1 MGEFPPFFG
10 FFFVNVA
17 LELLFCAVSIAKR
30 LLMIFK
36 IVTMGIRVH
45 PRSPEV
51 IKVKRLRQTLIF
63 FGKKKFLPGKFFR
76 RKLLKITH
84 LNRLSKKNLIFT
96 GIFREK
102 IFC

>member
-1 MGEFPPFFG
+1 M
-10 FFFVNVA
+10 
-17 LELLFCAVSIAKR
+17 SIAKR

-63 FGKKKFLPGKFFR
+63 FGKKKFLPRKFFR

-84 LNRLSKKNLIFT
+84 LNRLSKKKLIFT

>member
-1 MGEFPPFFG
+1 M
-10 FFFVNVA
+10 
-17 LELLFCAVSIAKR
+17 SIAKR
-30 LLMIFK
+30 LIMIFK

-51 IKVKRLRQTLIF
+51 IRVRRLRQTFIF
-63 FGKKKFLPGKFFR
+63 FGKKKILQRRFFC

-84 LNRLSKKNLIFT
+84 FNRISKKKLIVT

-102 IFC
+102 NFC

>member
-1 MGEFPPFFG
+1 M
-10 FFFVNVA
+10 
-17 LELLFCAVSIAKR
+17 SIAKR

-63 FGKKKFLPGKFFR
+63 FGKKKILPRKFFR